1 MKNSRIGILVA
12 AALVMSACAANAGT
26 EGPLTIE
33 TEADFSTRPVV
44 GTFDVT
50 EGADLLGCSSGT
62 FVDEFVAEDSVLK
75 IMTCTSGDNAG
86 TFTTD
91 FDPDGPWSIVEPTG
105 DFVGLTGSGDF
116 SNVDEVEIFTGD
128 IAYTP

>member
-12 AALVMSACAANAGT
+12 AALVMSACAATAGT
-26 EGPLTIE
+26 EGPVTIE

-86 TFTTD
+86 TLTTD

-116 SNVDEVEIFTGD
+116 SNVDEVETFTGD